1 MESLWNTLAGEQF
14 EESPYRPVQ
23 VGGVTMCALYVDR
36 NNEERKYTTDL
47 YFDTGLS
54 FVAKPRF
61 LSYRHRF
68 VLVPKD
74 NISGANRWDMRASDV
89 ADWIRW
95 SEHMSHTIVTS
106 TFKSGASVPSLLH
119 AQSFGARREG
129 QYLSSLVQAQT
140 SVVVPWDIM
149 PLFQEVQIAKLH
161 GYPLNGLKLSAM
173 KTCQGLEQISDKA
186 FELALNYD
194 HLKAFNLVIVPENT
208 DHYTVYFVPRK
219 KSATTIYG
227 LHRWQIGSYEM
238 NGQLQ
243 APSQQEADDLT
254 EAAVLNMYRT
264 TCLDEEEFDEFQ
276 RLIHT
281 F

>member
-1 MESLWNTLAGEQF
+1 MSEKGPFSPPKASSLSNDTLTERPSISGTVDAVRESSKHEYGNLLRLPSRSEMESLWNTLAGEQF

-95 SEHMSHTIVTS
+95 SEHM
-106 TFKSGASVPSLLH
+106 
-119 AQSFGARREG
+119 
-129 QYLSSLVQAQT
+129 
-140 SVVVPWDIM
+140 
-149 PLFQEVQIAKLH
+149 
-161 GYPLNGLKLSAM
+161 
-173 KTCQGLEQISDKA
+173 
-186 FELALNYD
+186 
-194 HLKAFNLVIVPENT
+194 
-208 DHYTVYFVPRK
+208 
-219 KSATTIYG
+219 
-227 LHRWQIGSYEM
+227 
-238 NGQLQ
+238 
-243 APSQQEADDLT
+243 
-254 EAAVLNMYRT
+254 
-264 TCLDEEEFDEFQ
+264 
-276 RLIHT
+276 
-281 F
+281 